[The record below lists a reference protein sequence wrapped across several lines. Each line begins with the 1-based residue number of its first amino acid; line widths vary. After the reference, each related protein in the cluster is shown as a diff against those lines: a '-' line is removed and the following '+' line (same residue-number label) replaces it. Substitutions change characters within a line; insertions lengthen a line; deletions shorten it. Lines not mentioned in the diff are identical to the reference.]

1 MASNRKSSFGL
12 EEGRLG
18 YPSETDPSYGA
29 FFRRTIQFRN
39 QILLYTVQP
48 LSLMISSIKCS
59 DERLVATKRTTH
71 SFQLPSGLTE
81 KKVFEERPTIASIT
95 PELPLV
101 HSSVRDS
108 RMGEGLDAIESSI
121 LPLLACCG
129 VFQKAR

>member
-1 MASNRKSSFGL
+1 M
-12 EEGRLG
+12 G
-18 YPSETDPSYGA
+18 YPSETDSYGA
-29 FFRRTIQFRN
+29 FFGRTIQFRN

-59 DERLVATKRTTH
+59 DERLDVATKRTTH

-101 HSSVRDS
+101 HSSDRDS